1 MISDIQY
8 LNDTSSFD
16 SDDLLS
22 LPDDLLSLPVGFISQ
37 NEYNEYSIVYD
48 DIIKKEIFAS
58 LEVNHSKL
66 YSIFL
71 HNITHLFF
79 RLIKNNHQ
87 DH

>member
-48 DIIKKEIFAS
+48 DIIKKEIFTS

-71 HNITHLFF
+71 YNITHLFF
-79 RLIKNNHQ
+79 RLIKKNHQ